1 MIPLIFHS
9 YFQQSKQLCLYRIGS
24 QKLCSTLSFPHVH
37 TIVLIHCSRIGVSNV
52 LTPSRFPNLKSIHY
66 LSAHPGQVD
75 IYKRFP
81 NNLEWLF
88 PNKKYMF
95 YNCMMEAGM
104 GRVEERLISTYVH
117 RVTDQY
123 IKLHIPK
130 YGLYHGK
137 VYQKHLLS
145 YLQKPYQPSP
155 SYLEDAND
163 EDLFEE
169 QSTTSISNYIREKTE
184 LDFFE
189 LLMESCDKEEKIM
202 GNISL

>member
-1 MIPLIFHS
+1 
-9 YFQQSKQLCLYRIGS
+9 
-24 QKLCSTLSFPHVH
+24 
-37 TIVLIHCSRIGVSNV
+37 
-52 LTPSRFPNLKSIHY
+52 
-66 LSAHPGQVD
+66 
-75 IYKRFP
+75 
-81 NNLEWLF
+81 
-88 PNKKYMF
+88 
-95 YNCMMEAGM
+95 MEAGM

-145 YLQKPYQPSP
+145 YLQTPYQPSP